1 MQKNYAQ
8 LPHQGPPGD
17 VTNQENSSY
26 FCIVLLTRHWN
37 ISLMRVS
44 QKKYRVF
51 PIQFATVSHTFVG
64 KILQKYARISR
75 TFLSDILWGQI
86 FYAYLSSLNWP
97 FHRAL
102 KWTCPAGHLKHPI
115 KSKSGLK
122 NLKIYYVTLKY
133 IQIPLLCSNI
143 YFLDPGSTTLD

>member
-1 MQKNYAQ
+1 
-8 LPHQGPPGD
+8 
-17 VTNQENSSY
+17 
-26 FCIVLLTRHWN
+26 
-37 ISLMRVS
+37 MRVS
-44 QKKYRVF
+44 QKKYCVF

-86 FYAYLSSLNWP
+86 LYAYLSSLNWP

-122 NLKIYYVTLKY
+122 YLKIYHVTQKCLK
-133 IQIPLLCSNI
+133 IPLHTIWSIFFLSSVCLEEIKMLRI
-143 YFLDPGSTTLD
+143 YVKIAHHVKLHSCFSLF